1 MNDNYADGKD
11 ISWIYDVEFERLT
24 EAAKNAHTFYFTG
37 KRAYDMQLRLKY
49 ADFDTSKFKVM
60 KDYKALIS
68 QLKEEGQQTYLVL
81 SYTCMLEFR
90 DKLAEYVPLKKY
102 QN

>member
-1 MNDNYADGKD
+1 
-11 ISWIYDVEFERLT
+11 
-24 EAAKNAHTFYFTG
+24 
-37 KRAYDMQLRLKY
+37 MQLRLKY